1 MPDDRQKASAAGR
14 TPYTQELYRPF
25 VISTVLMFGIFTI
38 GVAGY
43 MFFAPE
49 ASLLDAIYMT
59 VITLTTVGYGEI
71 VDLSTHPG
79 GRVFTIV
86 LLFFGVGTFVY
97 FFSSLTGFIVEG
109 NLEHLFWRRKMQ
121 KAIDQMKDHFIVCG
135 GGYTGRHIVRELA
148 QTGRDFVLIEG
159 DENHV
164 VDAEEFA
171 GAKLHVIIGDATD
184 DHTLIGAGIE
194 RASGIFSCV
203 SNDKDNLIVTV
214 SARLLNPGVRIISR
228 CMDEAVEQKI
238 KKAGADVVI
247 SPNMIG
253 GLRMASAMVR
263 PTVVSFL
270 DLMLRARERLRVE
283 ESTVASGSRLDGKT
297 VEELRHLHPADA
309 LLIATR
315 TPDGDWQYNPLDEV
329 KIVPG
334 MTLIYMGSPGARGE
348 MEKLCDGSR

>member
-1 MPDDRQKASAAGR
+1 MPDDRQKASGGGR

-25 VISTVLMFGIFTI
+25 VISTLMMLGIFSI

-43 MFFAPE
+43 KFFAPE
-49 ASLLDAIYMT
+49 VSLLDAIYMT

-121 KAIDQMKDHFIVCG
+121 KAIDQMKGHFIVCG
-135 GGYTGRHIVRELA
+135 GGFTGRHIVRELA

-159 DENHV
+159 DEKHV
-164 VDAEEFA
+164 VDAETFA
-171 GAKLHVIIGDATD
+171 GTKLHVMIGDATD

-194 RASGIFSCV
+194 RATGIFACV
-203 SNDKDNLIVTV
+203 SSDKDNLIVTV
-214 SARLLNPGVRIISR
+214 SARLLNPAIRIISR

-270 DLMLRARERLRVE
+270 DLMLRDREKLRVE
-283 ESTVASGSRLDGKT
+283 ESTVEERSRIDGKT
-297 VEELRHLHPADA
+297 VEDLHHLHPADA
-309 LLIATR
+309 LLIAIR
-315 TPDGDWQYNPLDEV
+315 TSDGTWHYNPRDEV
-329 KIVPG
+329 RIEPG
-334 MTLIYMGSPGARGE
+334 MTLIYMGSPEAREE
-348 MEKLCDGSR
+348 MDRLCAE

>member
-1 MPDDRQKASAAGR
+1 MPDDRQKSTGAGR
-14 TPYTQELYRPF
+14 SPYSQDLYRPF
-25 VISTVLMFGIFTI
+25 VISTVLMLGIFAI
-38 GVAGY
+38 GVGGY
-43 MFFAPE
+43 KFFAPE
-49 ASLLDAIYMT
+49 ASLLDAVYMT

-79 GRVFTIV
+79 GRVFTIG

-121 KAIDQMKDHFIVCG
+121 KAIDQMDDHYIVCG
-135 GGYTGRHIVRELA
+135 GGFTGRHIVRELA

-159 DENHV
+159 DEKHV

-171 GAKLHVIIGDATD
+171 GTKVHVIIGDATD
-184 DHTLIGAGIE
+184 DHALLQAGIE
-194 RASGIFSCV
+194 RAYGIFACV

-214 SARLLNPGVRIISR
+214 SARLLNPGIRIVSR

-270 DLMLRARERLRVE
+270 DLMLRDREKLRVE
-283 ESTVASGSRLDGKT
+283 ESTVESGSRLDGRT
-297 VEELRHLHPADA
+297 VEDLHHLHPADA
-309 LLIATR
+309 LLIAIR
-315 TPDGDWQYNPLDEV
+315 EPEGDWQYNPRDEV
-329 KIVPG
+329 RIVPG
-334 MTLIYMGSPGARGE
+334 MVLIYMGSPGARE
-348 MEKLCDGSR
+348 AMDELCVG